1 MIFTDVSSLV
11 LKFVVKFFPPDP
23 GQLQE
28 EYTRYLF
35 SLQIKQDIG
44 NGLLNCSDNTLAVM
58 ASYIA
63 QCMYV
68 GYKIS

>member
-1 MIFTDVSSLV
+1 MV

-35 SLQIKQDIG
+35 ALQIKQDIA
-44 NGLLNCSDNTLAVM
+44 NNLLTCSENTLAVM
-58 ASYIA
+58 AAYIA
-63 QCMYV
+63 QCKLFK
-68 GYKIS
+68 KIA